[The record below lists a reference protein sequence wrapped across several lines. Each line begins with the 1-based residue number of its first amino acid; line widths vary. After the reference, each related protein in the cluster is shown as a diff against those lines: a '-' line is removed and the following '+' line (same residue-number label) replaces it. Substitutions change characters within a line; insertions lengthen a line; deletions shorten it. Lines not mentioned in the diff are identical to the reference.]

1 MAAALPATFKSG
13 FVANMNCRTCHYSF
27 QDPALV
33 LRCLYFNRI
42 CYQPCDWYIY
52 EPGALA

>member
-1 MAAALPATFKSG
+1 
-13 FVANMNCRTCHYSF
+13 MNCRTCHYSF